1 MVCYGLSQNTQVHQ
15 LTSYRDVIMGKPY
28 NEICDNLEV
37 KLIYEEYSLYIKDRM
52 VWKDGKMDIPEKYS
66 PYRKYLELNQMVLDC
81 EIIQTFAEQ
90 CNISK
95 VDIKREV
102 SINIEQKDG
111 ILHSISINCF

>member
-1 MVCYGLSQNTQVHQ
+1 MVCYGLSQNNQNHQ
-15 LTSYRDVIMGKPY
+15 LTSYRDVIMGKSY